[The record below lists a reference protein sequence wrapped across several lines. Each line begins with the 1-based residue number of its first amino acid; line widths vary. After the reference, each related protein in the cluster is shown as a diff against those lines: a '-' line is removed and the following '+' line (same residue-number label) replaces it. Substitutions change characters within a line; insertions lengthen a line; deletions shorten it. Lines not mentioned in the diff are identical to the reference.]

1 MPKISVIM
9 PALNV
14 EKYIESCITSVQN
27 QRLQDIEMIVV
38 DAGSTDGT
46 LEILK
51 RKAEKDKRIKIMHS
65 EIKSYG
71 YQVNLGIQEAKGK
84 YIAVVETDD
93 MVPEDGYEQL
103 YAVAK
108 DIDADYVK
116 GEAEFFWEDENQV
129 CLGVNV
135 GLLSDTFD
143 REYYNKRIV
152 IWPKETPEIILK
164 DIFLWN
170 GIYKSAFVKNIKLNE
185 TKGAAYQDHGFSVD
199 VVSKAE
205 KGAYIPKVVYRYRQD
220 NVNSS
225 VKSTNGLK
233 FLFGEFELNYPKIQ
247 NLSSAWKNM
256 YFQRVLE
263 MLVERFRG
271 MARQNRFW
279 NDSKDVMDEFRKV
292 YQKAIDNGDLLY
304 EELTQERQCELD
316 LFLKDPFLLYEKKCN
331 DIREKRRIVAEMK
344 TVIGDHDVV
353 IFGAGKVG
361 RFLAV
366 RIRSVD
372 QKKLVAY
379 CDNAKDL
386 QGRFCQGVS
395 ILSPEEAVRIY
406 PNAVYIIAGKRD
418 EKEMKEKLQENG
430 VDGGRIYTYTGRFDT
445 EILKIH
451 EEL

>member
-14 EKYIESCITSVQN
+14 EKYIESCITSVQK

-51 RKAEKDKRIKIMHS
+51 RKAEEDKRIRIIYS
-65 EIKSYG
+65 EMKSYG
-71 YQVNLGIQEAKGK
+71 YQVNLGIREAKGE

-108 DIDADYVK
+108 DTNADYVK
-116 GEAEFFWEDENQV
+116 GEAEFFWENENNV

-170 GIYKSAFVKNIKLNE
+170 GIYRSTFVKNIKLNE
-185 TKGAAYQDHGFSVD
+185 TKGAAYQDHGFSID

-233 FLFGEFELNYPKIQ
+233 YLIGEFELNYPKIQ
-247 NLSSAWKNM
+247 SLNSAWKNM

-271 MARQNRFW
+271 MARQNLFW
-279 NDSKDVMDEFRKV
+279 NDSKDVMDQFRIV
-292 YQKAIDNGDLLY
+292 YQKAIANCDLVY
-304 EELTQERQCELD
+304 DDLTEERQGELD

-331 DIREKRRIVAEMK
+331 DIREKRQIVTEMK
-344 TVIGDHDVV
+344 ALIADNDVV

-366 RIRSVD
+366 RISSVD
-372 QKKLVAY
+372 RKRLVAY

-386 QGRFCQGVS
+386 QGKFCQGVPV
-395 ILSPEEAVRIY
+395 LLPEEAARMY

-418 EKEMKEKLQENG
+418 EQEMKEKLQENG
-430 VDGGRIYTYTGRFDT
+430 LKEGKIYTYTGRLDT

-451 EEL
+451 VES